1 MNKVVLLGRLT
12 KNLELKQ
19 VGEMSVTKFTL
30 AVNRRFVKQGEERQ
44 ADFITCT
51 AFNKTAVTMVNFLEK
66 GRQIGVEGRMQ
77 TGSYTN
83 NEGVKVYTTE
93 VIVDNFYFAD
103 GKKSQGE
110 SEFNCPGVDDVKAR
124 DENGFY
130 PLEDGK
136 DELPF

>member
-1 MNKVVLLGRLT
+1 MNKVVLLGRIC
-12 KNLELKQ
+12 KDLELKQ

-51 AFNKTAVTMVNFLEK
+51 AFGKTAITMVNFLEK

-110 SEFNCPGVDDVKAR
+110 SGYTPPGLDDVNAIDPNGFLPVDD
-124 DENGFY
+124 
-130 PLEDGK
+130 